1 MTAAVQPTSP
11 LRRVSMPP
19 TLRWGL
25 PAVFFAAAL
34 TSQDH
39 PRTCLA
45 ICAVGLV
52 ALLVGAAPVFLQH
65 RSWRPGLL
73 LDDRGAVATE
83 FVIIII
89 PFLLLLF
96 GIMQL
101 ALASVARILVGHA
114 AFTAAR
120 AAIVV
125 LPEEDYE
132 GEAVNALGTGS
143 SDVEADFGSSK
154 KLSDIRRAAAITL
167 APISPSILDKTLY
180 SGKVSVASAIDG
192 KIAGVGGSTLTA
204 AWRSLQKLPYALLAT
219 NVRLED
225 STGHAKTS
233 FAYDEVIQVRVTYIF
248 QCRIPFA
255 NRFMCKTLMGLP
267 SEVRDR
273 LSGVSLAALAGVGQ
287 PGYFLA
293 LNAIHALPNQ
303 GRP

>member
-1 MTAAVQPTSP
+1 MTTAVPPASPVRRTSLPP
-11 LRRVSMPP
+11 L
-19 TLRWGL
+19 LRWGL
-25 PAVFFAAAL
+25 PPVFFAAAL

-39 PRTCLA
+39 ARTCLA
-45 ICAVGLV
+45 ICAAGLV
-52 ALLVGAAPVFLQH
+52 ALLAGVWPVLLCR
-65 RSWRPGLL
+65 RSRCPRLL
-73 LDDRGAVATE
+73 LDDRGAVSTE

-125 LPEEDYE
+125 LPDEAYE
-132 GEAVNALGTGS
+132 GEAINALGAGS
-143 SDVEADFGSSK
+143 SDVESDFGSSK

-167 APISPSILDKTLY
+167 APISPSLLDTTLY
-180 SGKVSVASAIDG
+180 SGKVSVATAIDG
-192 KIAGVGGSTLTA
+192 KLAGVGGSTLTA
-204 AWRSLQKLPYALLAT
+204 TWRGLQKLPYSLLAT

-225 STGHAKTS
+225 AAGQAKTS

-248 QCRIPFA
+248 QCRIPLA
-255 NRFMCKTLMGLP
+255 NRFICKTLLGLP
-267 SEVRDR
+267 GEVRDR
-273 LSGVSLAALAGVGQ
+273 LSGVSLAALAAVGR

-293 LNAIHALPNQ
+293 LSATHALPNQ

>member
-1 MTAAVQPTSP
+1 MTTVPPVSP
-11 LRRVSMPP
+11 VRRTGMVPL
-19 TLRWGL
+19 LRWGL
-25 PAVFFAAAL
+25 PTVFFAAAL
-34 TSQDH
+34 TLQDH

-45 ICAVGLV
+45 ICATGLV
-52 ALLVGAAPVFLQH
+52 ALLIGTA
-65 RSWRPGLL
+65 PGLL
-73 LDDRGAVATE
+73 HRRALFPGLLQDDRGAVSTE

-125 LPEEDYE
+125 LPDEAYE
-132 GEAVNALGTGS
+132 GEAINSLGAGS
-143 SDVEADFGSSK
+143 SDVESDFGSSK

-167 APISPSILDKTLY
+167 APVSPSFLDPTLY
-180 SGKVSVASAIDG
+180 SGKVSVESAIDG
-192 KIAGVGGSTLTA
+192 RIASVAGSTLTA
-204 AWRSLQKLPYALLAT
+204 TWRGLQKLPYALLAT

-225 STGHAKTS
+225 GAGNAKTS
-233 FAYDEVIQVRVTYIF
+233 FAYDELIQVRVTYIF
-248 QCRIPFA
+248 QCRIPLA
-255 NRFMCKTLMGLP
+255 NRFMCKTLLGLP
-267 SEVRDR
+267 AEVRDR
-273 LSGVSLAALAGVGQ
+273 LSGVSLAALAAVGQ

-293 LNAIHALPNQ
+293 LSATHALPNQ